1 MDQAGSMD
9 QAWTIPEDSMDQAW
23 TIPEDSVNRTETS
36 SAHGAGGNS
45 RACSSWARGAR
56 VYGARPIGALACWAR
71 VCGARPIGALARV
84 NQTGTACPIWAV
96 VLAWVDQTGTRSID
110 RPSLGPQPGRMWAR
124 KEAVKERWGGA
135 GGKDHGAQS
144 RWVNG
149 GLGRDRSVVASGC

>member
-9 QAWTIPEDSMDQAW
+9 QAWTIPEDSMD
-23 TIPEDSVNRTETS
+23 RTETS
-36 SAHGAGGNS
+36 SAHGGGGNS
-45 RACSSWARGAR
+45 RACSSWARGAH
-56 VYGARPIGALACWAR
+56 VYGARPIGALAWSSWER
-71 VCGARPIGALARV
+71 GCGARPIGALARV

-124 KEAVKERWGGA
+124 KEEVKKIWGGA
-135 GGKDHGAQS
+135 GRKDNGAQS

-149 GLGRDRSVVASGC
+149 GVGGDRAVVVLGC